1 MTRQSRSVS
10 MLGWR
15 CWALQTRLATGS
27 AWICRVGSAWLS
39 SVGMQLLRRDWS
51 KTCWV
56 SVLQLPQQKCDGALN
71 SRLETWRR
79 LESAPALISQRRR
92 ISCMAKN
99 GLGGAVGSLGC
110 CLLRIPSEATNFG
123 TSALSLRDLSTLKV
137 LQRERSPHVSLN
149 GVFLVS
155 HQKLLC
161 ILCNNAS
168 RLNLEP
174 PGLNWNSYRFLYV
187 SAHW

>member
-1 MTRQSRSVS
+1 MKVPGSPMLVSRSLTAYLLVGFLAVPHGSWPCSKKIGRAEAHVSPRQSSSGQDLQNTDR
-10 MLGWR
+10 R

-51 KTCWV
+51 KTCWA

-71 SRLETWRR
+71 SRIETWRR

-123 TSALSLRDLSTLKV
+123 TSALSLRDLATL
-137 LQRERSPHVSLN
+137 
-149 GVFLVS
+149 
-155 HQKLLC
+155 
-161 ILCNNAS
+161 
-168 RLNLEP
+168 
-174 PGLNWNSYRFLYV
+174 
-187 SAHW
+187 